1 MFEILQSL
9 SATLGVPANVLVV
22 AGLAIGS
29 FLAFLGLFY
38 APGGNDDIAR
48 RMQGGGRARPG
59 HPAGPAQAGAQAALL
74 RAADVAPTGVM
85 KAFVPEER
93 VLRSRV
99 QRQLMQAGLGGRN
112 AVRNFYLFRTVFGL
126 VLPALLFAGLMLN
139 GPVAYPEPV
148 AKALAGLSRLQI
160 MQIMAVLVVLGF
172 YGPTYWLRM
181 RTAQRQ
187 TAIEQAFPN
196 VLDMLQV
203 AVEAGLGFDAAM
215 QRVAEEIRGISPE
228 IADELLAAQ
237 SEVLA
242 GRDRERAYFDMAE
255 RMGIDEAHAFV
266 NVVQQSMRFGTSMS
280 TTLTV
285 YADEMRERRELKA
298 QEKANKLPVQMS
310 AVMAS
315 LMLPALLMVSL
326 GPVVIRYMRYFA
338 GS

>member
-1 MFEILQSL
+1 MYEILQSL
-9 SATLGVPANVLVV
+9 AAALGVPANVLVV
-22 AGLAIGS
+22 AGLAVGS

-38 APGGNDDIAR
+38 APGGDDEISR
-48 RMQGGGRARPG
+48 RMQGGGRARG
-59 HPAGPAQAGAQAALL
+59 GQSAGASQAVAQALL
-74 RAADVAPTGVM
+74 READVAPTGVM
-85 KAFVPEER
+85 KAFIPEER
-93 VLRSRV
+93 VVRSRI

-112 AVRNFYLFRTVFGL
+112 AVRNFYLFRTGFGL
-126 VLPALLFAGLMLN
+126 VLPALLLAGILLN
-139 GPVAYPEPV
+139 GPLAYPEPV
-148 AKALAGLSRLQI
+148 AKALGGLTRLQT
-160 MQIMAVLVVLGF
+160 MQILAALIVVGF
-172 YGPTYWLRM
+172 YGPAYWLRL
-181 RTAQRQ
+181 RTARRQ

-228 IADELLAAQ
+228 IADELQAAQ
-237 SEVLA
+237 NEVLA

>member
-1 MFEILQSL
+1 MYEILQSL
-9 SATLGVPANVLVV
+9 SAALGVPANVLVV

-38 APGGNDDIAR
+38 APGGGDDIAR
-48 RMQGGGRARPG
+48 RMQGGARPRPG
-59 HPAGPAQAGAQAALL
+59 QSAGASSQAVAPALL

-85 KAFVPEER
+85 KAFIPEER
-93 VLRSRV
+93 VLRSRI

-112 AVRNFYLFRTVFGL
+112 AVRNFYLFRTVIGL
-126 VLPALLFAGLMLN
+126 VLPALLLAGILLN

-148 AKALAGLSRLQI
+148 AKALGGLTRLQT
-160 MQIMAVLVVLGF
+160 MQILAVLIVLGF
-172 YGPTYWLRM
+172 YGPAYWLRL
-181 RTAQRQ
+181 RTARRQ

-196 VLDMLQV
+196 VLDMLQI

-215 QRVAEEIRGISPE
+215 QRVAEEIRSISPE
-228 IADELLAAQ
+228 IAGELLTAQ
-237 SEVLA
+237 HELLA